1 MQKLATE
8 KQIALLAKLAE
19 EREFPPNT
27 KRPNFS
33 ELSVKQASEKIEQ
46 YLALPK
52 KAKAPAPVVVIG
64 VHKGSDGRLYKV
76 VKGRQNG
83 ARYAKLISVSEAG
96 LVSFVYVGRGPI
108 LHGIIDDNSLL
119 PWEEAAAFGRR
130 YSFCVNCG
138 AELDD
143 PNSVAAGYGP
153 VCAKNH
159 GWPHGA
165 KHTEALKAA
174 GVIPA

>member
-1 MQKLATE
+1 M
-8 KQIALLAKLAE
+8 AE

-27 KRPNFS
+27 KRPVFA
-33 ELSVKQASEKIEQ
+33 EMTIKQASEKIEQ
-46 YLALPK
+46 YLALPR
-52 KAKAPAPVVVIG
+52 KAKGPAPVMPIG

-76 VKGRQNG
+76 VKGRG
-83 ARYAKLISVSEAG
+83 HSARYANLISVSEAG
-96 LVSFVYVGRGPI
+96 LVSFTYLGQGPI
-108 LHGIIDDNSLL
+108 LNRIIGESTLL

-130 YSFCVNCG
+130 FSFCVNCG

-165 KHTEALKAA
+165 KHTAALKAA
-174 GVIPA
+174 GVVA